1 MNKTNKIF
9 TLVSL
14 LALGVLI
21 LGGVSVYNEFE
32 KSNYKEEQ
40 FKKINKLNNDL
51 IKVSQVVSQQQKDI
65 EYLDIKMADNS
76 VEIGELKRILSEL
89 DDNYKS
95 LFNLLFELQSQKI
108 TEQSQGAETTPPQLT
123 EGVNKQTLPPS
134 EVSAPPPEKI
144 STPVEREQ
152 EVVKPNKEYA
162 PVPNKVTASCP
173 RPRQNLGKYIANIN
187 LRKNYS
193 FVVKYDVEN
202 KSIVN
207 VTYTRTLPA
216 SLKRAIEK
224 YLSSF
229 SLTQDKQGCRL
240 PIKLLKG

>member
-1 MNKTNKIF
+1 MKPSDYALIIVYFLVLGLFIF
-9 TLVSL
+9 N
-14 LALGVLI
+14 AI
-21 LGGVSVYNEFE
+21 EN
-32 KSNYKEEQ
+32 SNYQEEQ

-51 IKVSQVVSQQQKDI
+51 IKISQYVQSNSTDF
-65 EYLDIKMADNS
+65 EYLEKKIEDNS
-76 VEIGELKRILSEL
+76 QEIEEVRGQLSETQKAAESFYNMFF
-89 DDNYKS
+89 DT
-95 LFNLLFELQSQKI
+95 QSQRIAQK
-108 TEQSQGAETTPPQLT
+108 QSQGAEPIPPQLT

-134 EVSAPPPEKI
+134 ADSAPPPEKI

-162 PVPNKVTASCP
+162 PVPNKVIASCP

-187 LRKNYS
+187 LRKDYS

>member
-14 LALGVLI
+14 LALSVLI
-21 LGGVSVYNEFE
+21 LGVVSVYNEFE

-108 TEQSQGAETTPPQLT
+108 TEQSQGAETIPPQLT

-144 STPVEREQ
+144 STPVERER

-187 LRKNYS
+187 LRKDYS

-224 YLSSF
+224 YLNSF

>member
-14 LALGVLI
+14 LALSVLI
-21 LGGVSVYNEFE
+21 LGVVSVYNEFE

-40 FKKINKLNNDL
+40 FKKINKINNDL

-65 EYLDIKMADNS
+65 EYLDIKIADNS

-89 DDNYKS
+89 DDDYKS

-108 TEQSQGAETTPPQLT
+108 TEQSQGAETIPPQLT

-144 STPVEREQ
+144 STPVERER

-187 LRKNYS
+187 LRKDYS

>member
-14 LALGVLI
+14 LALSVLI
-21 LGGVSVYNEFE
+21 LGVVSVYNEFE

-65 EYLDIKMADNS
+65 EYLDIKIADNS

-89 DDNYKS
+89 DDDYKS

-108 TEQSQGAETTPPQLT
+108 TEQSQGAETIPPQLT

-144 STPVEREQ
+144 STPVERER

-187 LRKNYS
+187 LRKDYS

>member
-14 LALGVLI
+14 LALSVLI
-21 LGGVSVYNEFE
+21 LGVVSVYNEFE

-89 DDNYKS
+89 DDDYKS

-108 TEQSQGAETTPPQLT
+108 TEQSQGAETIPPQLT

-144 STPVEREQ
+144 STPVERER

-187 LRKNYS
+187 LRKDYS

-224 YLSSF
+224 YLNSF

>member
-14 LALGVLI
+14 LALSVLI
-21 LGGVSVYNEFE
+21 LGVVSVYNEFE

-89 DDNYKS
+89 DDDYKS

-108 TEQSQGAETTPPQLT
+108 TEQSQGAETIPPQLT

-144 STPVEREQ
+144 STPVERER

-187 LRKNYS
+187 LRKDYS